1 MNDILKK
8 EAVIRVQ
15 KAINDFDKSLKIQIL
30 NETARTADDA
40 AKALNCNVGAIVK
53 SLLLKT
59 DDGFVLCLVS
69 GDKKCSLNK
78 VKKLTG
84 KKDVSM
90 ANAED
95 VKSQTGF
102 TIGGVSPIGLIKTLE
117 IIIDDQLKRFD
128 NIYAAAGHP
137 NSIFKIDYEN
147 LIKITN
153 GKALEISEWNN
164 PL

>member
-1 MNDILKK
+1 
-8 EAVIRVQ
+8 
-15 KAINDFDKSLKIQIL
+15 
-30 NETARTADDA
+30 
-40 AKALNCNVGAIVK
+40 
-53 SLLLKT
+53 
-59 DDGFVLCLVS
+59 
-69 GDKKCSLNK
+69 
-78 VKKLTG
+78 
-84 KKDVSM
+84 M

-117 IIIDDQLKRFD
+117 IMIDDQLKRFD

-153 GKALEISEWNN
+153 GKVLEISE
-164 PL
+164 

>member
-15 KAINDFDKSLKIQIL
+15 KAINDFDKNLKIKIL
-30 NETARTADDA
+30 NETARTASDA

-59 DDGFVLCLVS
+59 DHEFVLCLVS

-84 KKDVSM
+84 KKDVCM

-102 TIGGVSPIGLIKTLE
+102 TIGGVSPIGLVKTLE
-117 IIIDDQLKRFD
+117 IMIDDQLKRFD

-153 GKALEISEWNN
+153 GKALEISE
-164 PL
+164 